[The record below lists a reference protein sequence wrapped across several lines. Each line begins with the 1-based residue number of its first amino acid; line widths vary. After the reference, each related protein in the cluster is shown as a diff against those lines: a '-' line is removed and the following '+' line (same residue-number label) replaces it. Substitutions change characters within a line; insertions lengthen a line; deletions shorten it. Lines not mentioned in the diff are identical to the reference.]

1 MSNTGDL
8 KFDHVQVYAD
18 AIQPLHEYK
27 ALEDKM
33 NRFGAA
39 ISGVSGLNDIAA
51 ARAEWLKIEPS
62 PADPAAYKSQ
72 SQDIVRQLIA
82 GLNWRV
88 IAHCHSAST
97 TSVLV
102 TSNDPRGAKFV
113 VTGRS
118 AGGSVPDSPHF
129 SSAAIDRYYSQTQRP
144 GIAVLAFEIGT
155 TNSIDAVAAAY
166 KSKHPKLCVCPDVLL
181 FPGDAPGMSMFEVFA
196 YYKPGCSDPDTGT
209 VLRFVQRA
217 PSDAECAL
225 LPGLRGVPA
234 EYSSLS
240 VPAFSDHWVSN
251 VFDRKQFL
259 QTLEDTLG
267 FTPKVDFNAGV
278 VAAGEAIIESTV
290 TGNTS
295 SFVPVSKEQALPD
308 QSQIYLPINNAL
320 STVGHVHG
328 FLKEIGQGV
337 QHVASRV
344 MDLIGLISTAN
355 RMREITGEGFSFLK
369 IPMSYYGFLSAE
381 RLSQEAGV
389 APDTASVAFLALQ
402 AASIVSSVGVVAME
416 LNAEVVRA
424 VLAPTAATAF
434 ADALVPVILRAR
446 YNNIYKLIGNGLS
459 ESTYVEIVR
468 NNILIDVQGKDMLCQ
483 IFSSNVLQRAPGDEA
498 PFLEFIQRICY
509 EGNDS
514 QGQPIPMRPGC
525 GGFGIRNF
533 LTLFLSIEVN
543 KAMSDLVSARA
554 AQNHASIRHPFLTP
568 FSAHSLP

>member
-8 KFDHVQVYAD
+8 KFDHVHVYAD
-18 AIQPLHEYK
+18 AIEPLQQYK

-33 NRFGAA
+33 NRFGAL
-39 ISGVSGLNDIAA
+39 IGGISGLNDVVA
-51 ARAEWLKIEPS
+51 ARAEWLKIEPN
-62 PADPAAYKSQ
+62 AVDPSAYKSQ
-72 SQDIVRQLIA
+72 NQDIVRQLIA
-82 GLNWRV
+82 GMNWRV
-88 IAHCHSAST
+88 IAHCCNAST

-102 TSNDPRGAKFV
+102 ASNDPRGAKFV
-113 VTGRS
+113 VTGKSVSGSGPES
-118 AGGSVPDSPHF
+118 AHF
-129 SSAAIDRYYSQTQRP
+129 SAAAIDRYYAQTQRP
-144 GIAVLAFEIGT
+144 GIAVLAFEIGA

-166 KSKHPKLCVCPDVLL
+166 KCKHPRLCVTPDVLA
-181 FPGDAPGMSMFEVFA
+181 FPSDAPGMSMFEVFA
-196 YYKPGCSDPDTGT
+196 YYKPGSSEPDTGT
-209 VLRFVQRA
+209 VLRFIERKQ
-217 PSDAECAL
+217 SDAACPL
-225 LPGLRGVPA
+225 LPGLLSVPA
-234 EYSSLS
+234 QYCSLS
-240 VPAFSDHWVSN
+240 APAFSDHWVSN

-344 MDLIGLISTAN
+344 MDLIGLISSTN

-381 RLSQEAGV
+381 RLAQDAGV
-389 APDTASVAFLALQ
+389 SIDTASAAFAVLQ
-402 AASIVSSVGVVAME
+402 ATSIVSSVGVVSMDSTAQD
-416 LNAEVVRA
+416 VR
-424 VLAPTAATAF
+424 LALATTTASAF

-446 YNNIYKLIGNGLS
+446 YNNIYKLIGEGIS
-459 ESTYVEIVR
+459 ESTYLDIVR

-483 IFSSNVLQRAPGDEA
+483 IFTSNVLQRAPGDEA

-514 QGQPIPMRPGC
+514 QGQPVPLRPGC

-543 KAMSDLVSARA
+543 KAMSDLVAARA
-554 AQNHASIRHPFLTP
+554 AQNHAGT
-568 FSAHSLP
+568 